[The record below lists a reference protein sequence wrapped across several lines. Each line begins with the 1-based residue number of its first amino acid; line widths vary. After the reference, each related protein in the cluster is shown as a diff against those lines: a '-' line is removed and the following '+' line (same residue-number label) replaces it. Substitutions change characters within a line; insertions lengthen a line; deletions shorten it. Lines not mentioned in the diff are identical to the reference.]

1 MFSIFRQ
8 ILLIFLLTF
17 APIAMMSQVK
27 ISVDIENYDD
37 SLYYLLKY
45 KSDKSL
51 IVIDSS
57 TVVKGNKIFK
67 QSSNYPEGIYVL
79 ADSKQNPIFELLLGK
94 DQKFTINVGDLTRNE
109 TYIIKG
115 AKETSDYFD
124 IYAKTNY
131 NRLYIKALESEIEH
145 FPDNARK
152 IDSIKLNHNEYLESI
167 KIKDKDSFIRTYIGF
182 NKEIIVPQEY
192 KDNYEQ
198 YIIDHYF
205 DDISFRDVR
214 ILNTR
219 LLKNKLDDYFNN
231 YMSKQTTDVVLQKID
246 YIIYQTTSGYR
257 DIPQDLVNHE
267 VRDYILWYL
276 YSKYFDNDII
286 YTHLSDVYFSKLEI
300 NNLTENIRSEIVKR
314 ADILRKITIGRIA
327 PTFTY
332 IDDEG
337 KQIDLSEIDSKNTVL
352 FFYKPDCQKCIR
364 DKRILGLIKKRQKD
378 LTILHINISEENYSN
393 VSQDIAV
400 QYDIKTTPTIYIL
413 DKDKRIIAK
422 NIKAEEI
429 EFHIIKR

>member
-8 ILLIFLLTF
+8 ISLIFLLTF

-27 ISVDIENYDD
+27 ISVDIENHDD

-51 IVIDSS
+51 IIIDSS
-57 TVVKGNKIFK
+57 TVVKGNKTFR

-79 ADSKQNPIFELLLGK
+79 ADSKQNPVFEMFLGK

-109 TYIIKG
+109 TYIVKG

-167 KIKDKDSFIRTYIGF
+167 KIKDRNSFLRTYIGF

-192 KDNYEQ
+192 KDNSEQ

-205 DDISFRDVR
+205 DDISLRDVR

-246 YIIYQTTSGYR
+246 YIIYQTTSRYR

-300 NNLTENIRSEIVKR
+300 NNLTENIRKEIVKR
-314 ADILRKITIGRIA
+314 ADILRKITIGRLA

-364 DKRILGLIKKRQKD
+364 DKRILGLIKKRQKN

-413 DKDKRIIAK
+413 DKEKKIIAK

>member
-1 MFSIFRQ
+1 MKSVFFKISCIFFLT
-8 ILLIFLLTF
+8 ILPLRLL
-17 APIAMMSQVK
+17 SQVNIDVK
-27 ISVDIENYDD
+27 INDINDTV
-37 SLYYLLKY
+37 LYLVKY
-45 KSDKSL
+45 KSDKSI

-67 QSSNYPEGIYVL
+67 QSSNYPEGIYIL
-79 ADSKQNPIFELLLGK
+79 ADSKQNPIFELFLGK
-94 DQKFTINVGDLTRNE
+94 DQKFTVNVGDLTRNE

-124 IYAKTNY
+124 IYARTNY
-131 NRLYIKALESEIEH
+131 NRLYIKALESEMEY

-167 KIKDKDSFIRTYIGF
+167 KIKDRNSFIRTYIGF

-192 KDNYEQ
+192 KDNFEQ

-231 YMSKQTTDVVLQKID
+231 YMSKQSTDVILQKID
-246 YIIYQTTSGYR
+246 YLINQTTAGYR
-257 DIPQDLVNHE
+257 DIPQDLLDHN

-286 YTHLSDVYFSKLEI
+286 YTHLSDVYFSKLTI
-300 NNLTENIRSEIVKR
+300 NNLTENIRNEIVKR
-314 ADILRKITIGRIA
+314 ANILRKITIGRLA

-337 KQIDLSEIDSKNTVL
+337 EQIDLLKIDSKNTIL

-364 DKRILGLIKKRQKD
+364 EKRILGLIKNRQKD
-378 LTILHINISEENYSN
+378 LTVLYINISEDNYSN
-393 VSQDIAV
+393 VSQDIIN
-400 QYDIKTTPTIYIL
+400 QYDIATTPTIYVL
-413 DKDKRIIAK
+413 DNDKRIIAK

>member
-1 MFSIFRQ
+1 MISIFKR

-17 APIAMMSQVK
+17 APIVMMSQVK
-27 ISVDIENYDD
+27 IRVEIDNYED
-37 SLYYLLKY
+37 SIFYLLKY

-51 IVIDSS
+51 IVIDTS
-57 TVVKGNKIFK
+57 TISYKEKIFK
-67 QSSNYPEGIYVL
+67 NTNKYPEGIYVL
-79 ADSKQNPIFELLLGK
+79 ADSKHNPLFEMLIGK
-94 DQKFTINVGDLTRNE
+94 DQKFSVKVGDLMRND

-115 AKETSDYFD
+115 SKETSTYFD
-124 IYAKTNY
+124 IYNKTNY
-131 NRLYIKALESEIEH
+131 NQLYIKALESEIEY

-167 KIKDKDSFIRTYIGF
+167 KIKEKNSFLRTYIGF

-192 KDNYEQ
+192 KNNSEQ

-205 DDISFRDVR
+205 DEIRFSDVR

-231 YMSKQTTDVVLQKID
+231 YMSKQSTDVILQKID
-246 YIIYQTTSGYR
+246 YLIGQTTS
-257 DIPQDLVNHE
+257 DVS
-267 VRDYILWYL
+267 DYILWYL

-364 DKRILGLIKKRQKD
+364 EKRILGLIKKRHKN
-378 LTILHINISEENYSN
+378 LTILHINISEENYHN

-413 DKDKRIIAK
+413 DKEKKIIAK

-429 EFHIIKR
+429 EFHLIKR

>member
-1 MFSIFRQ
+1 
-8 ILLIFLLTF
+8 
-17 APIAMMSQVK
+17 MMSQVN
-27 ISVDIENYDD
+27 IRVEIENHDD

-51 IVIDSS
+51 VAIDTS
-57 TVVKGNKIFK
+57 TVEKDKTIFK
-67 QSSNYPEGIYVL
+67 QNANYPEGIYVL
-79 ADSKQNPIFELLLGK
+79 ADSKQNPIFEILLGK
-94 DQKFTINVGDLTRNE
+94 DQKFSITVGDLMRND

-115 AKETSDYFD
+115 SKETSTYFD
-124 IYAKTNY
+124 IYNKTNY
-131 NRLYIKALESEIEH
+131 NQLYIKALESEIEY

-167 KIKDKDSFIRTYIGF
+167 KIKEKNSFLRTYIGF

-192 KDNYEQ
+192 KNNSEQ

-205 DDISFRDVR
+205 DEIRFSDVR

-231 YMSKQTTDVVLQKID
+231 YMSKQSTDVILQKID
-246 YIIYQTTSGYR
+246 YLIGQTTS
-257 DIPQDLVNHE
+257 DVS
-267 VRDYILWYL
+267 DYILWYL

-364 DKRILGLIKKRQKD
+364 EKRILGLIKKRHKN
-378 LTILHINISEENYSN
+378 LTILHINISEENYHN

-413 DKDKRIIAK
+413 DKEKKIIAK

-429 EFHIIKR
+429 EFHLIKR